1 MKLVYR
7 FLGRCALRLFFTSLL
22 IEGGSN
28 GLRSRKKAEASRDSV
43 SLCML
48 IASIVSPMK
57 RAIRMM
63 KKTCKSSPKFM
74 ETSARGMR

>member
-7 FLGRCALRLFFTSLL
+7 FLSRCALRLFFTSML

-28 GLRSRKKAEASRDSV
+28 GLRSRKNAEARRDSV
-43 SLCML
+43 SLCIF
-48 IASIVSPMK
+48 IASMVSPMK
-57 RAIRMM
+57 RAIRIM
-63 KKTCKSSPKFM
+63 KNTCKSSPKFM